1 MKRKFLILFC
11 LGALALG
18 GCAPTMERLD
28 SLEASAEKLLDFSQE
43 ALESGAMGPKEK
55 PGKGV
60 SRERAEALAL
70 EHAGLTRQQ
79 VTRLQAEYDTE
90 EGKSVFDVEF
100 CFDGWEYHYEICA
113 ETGEILSV
121 EREKETE

>member
-1 MKRKFLILFC
+1 MKRYFLILLC
-11 LGALALG
+11 LGALMLD
-18 GCAPTMERLD
+18 GCAPTLERLD

-43 ALESGAMGPKEK
+43 ALESGAMGPKDK
-55 PGKGV
+55 PGKRIT
-60 SRERAEALAL
+60 RERAKVLAL
-70 EHAGLTRQQ
+70 EHAGLTRHQ

-90 EGKSVFDVEF
+90 EGMSVFDVAF

-113 ETGEILSV
+113 ETGEILSE

>member
-1 MKRKFLILFC
+1 MKQNFLILLC
-11 LGALALG
+11 LGALVLG
-18 GCAPTMERLD
+18 GCAPTVERLD

-55 PGKGV
+55 PNKRIT
-60 SRERAEALAL
+60 RERAKEIAL

-90 EGKSVFDVEF
+90 EGKPVFDVEF
-100 CFDGWEYHYEICA
+100 CFDGWEYHYVICA
-113 ETGEILSV
+113 ETGTILSV